1 MDYIFKKGVS
11 LPPLVSGDW
20 AMPLTTSTLA
30 YWRSNMKLTV
40 IRIYGYTKNPLAPHG
55 HNPEP
60 LDEYALIMPKDLSD
74 SMRDEVLAE
83 MYERKQT
90 IGYIFNEG
98 ETIIGEHR
106 AMTVVSFRTL
116 DELEMGE
123 VQ

>member
-1 MDYIFKKGVS
+1 
-11 LPPLVSGDW
+11 
-20 AMPLTTSTLA
+20 
-30 YWRSNMKLTV
+30 MKAQV
-40 IRIYGYTKNPLAPHG
+40 IRIYGYTKNPFAPHG

-60 LDEYALIMPKDLSD
+60 LDEDALILPKGLSD

-98 ETIIGEHR
+98 ERILGEHR
-106 AMTVVSFRTL
+106 AMTVVSYRTL
-116 DELEMGE
+116 EELEMGE

>member
-1 MDYIFKKGVS
+1 
-11 LPPLVSGDW
+11 
-20 AMPLTTSTLA
+20 
-30 YWRSNMKLTV
+30 MKVQV
-40 IRIYGYTKNPLAPHG
+40 IRIYGYTKNPFAPHG

-60 LDEYALIMPKDLSD
+60 LDEDALILPKGLSD

-98 ETIIGEHR
+98 ERILGENSS
-106 AMTVVSFRTL
+106 MIVVSYRTL
-116 DELEMGE
+116 EEFEMGE

>member
-1 MDYIFKKGVS
+1 
-11 LPPLVSGDW
+11 
-20 AMPLTTSTLA
+20 
-30 YWRSNMKLTV
+30 MKVQV

-55 HNPEP
+55 HNPTP
-60 LDEYALIMPKDLSD
+60 LDEDALIMPKDLSD

-98 ETIIGEHR
+98 ETIIGEHPS
-106 AMTVVSFRTL
+106 MSVVSSRVL
-116 DELEMGE
+116 EELEMGD

>member
-1 MDYIFKKGVS
+1 
-11 LPPLVSGDW
+11 
-20 AMPLTTSTLA
+20 
-30 YWRSNMKLTV
+30 MKVQV

-55 HNPEP
+55 HNPTP
-60 LDEYALIMPKDLSD
+60 LDEDALIMPKDLSD

-98 ETIIGEHR
+98 EHIIGEHPS
-106 AMTVVSFRTL
+106 MSVVSYRTL
-116 DELEMGE
+116 EELEMGA

>member
-1 MDYIFKKGVS
+1 
-11 LPPLVSGDW
+11 
-20 AMPLTTSTLA
+20 
-30 YWRSNMKLTV
+30 MKVQV
-40 IRIYGYTKNPLAPHG
+40 IRIYGYTKNPFAPHG

-60 LDEYALIMPKDLSD
+60 LDEYALIMPKGLSD

-98 ETIIGEHR
+98 ERILGEKNS
-106 AMTVVSFRTL
+106 MVVVSYRVIEEF
-116 DELEMGE
+116 EMGA

>member
-1 MDYIFKKGVS
+1 
-11 LPPLVSGDW
+11 
-20 AMPLTTSTLA
+20 
-30 YWRSNMKLTV
+30 MKVQV

-55 HNPEP
+55 HNPTP
-60 LDEYALIMPKDLSD
+60 VDEDALILPKGLSD

-98 ETIIGEHR
+98 ERILGENNS
-106 AMTVVSFRTL
+106 MIVVSYRTL
-116 DELEMGE
+116 EEFEMGE

>member
-1 MDYIFKKGVS
+1 
-11 LPPLVSGDW
+11 
-20 AMPLTTSTLA
+20 
-30 YWRSNMKLTV
+30 MKVQV

-55 HNPEP
+55 HDPKP
-60 LDEYALIMPKDLSD
+60 LDEDALIMPKDLSD

-98 ETIIGEHR
+98 ERILGEHR
-106 AMTVVSFRTL
+106 AMTVVSYRTL
-116 DELEMGE
+116 EDFEMGE

>member
-1 MDYIFKKGVS
+1 
-11 LPPLVSGDW
+11 
-20 AMPLTTSTLA
+20 
-30 YWRSNMKLTV
+30 MKVQV
-40 IRIYGYTKNPLAPHG
+40 IRIYGYTKNPFAPHV

-60 LDEYALIMPKDLSD
+60 LDEYALILPKELSD

-90 IGYIFNEG
+90 IGYIFSEG

-106 AMTVVSFRTL
+106 AMTVVSFRIL
-116 DELEMGE
+116 EELEMGE

>member
-1 MDYIFKKGVS
+1 
-11 LPPLVSGDW
+11 
-20 AMPLTTSTLA
+20 
-30 YWRSNMKLTV
+30 MKVQV

-55 HNPEP
+55 HNPTP
-60 LDEYALIMPKDLSD
+60 VDEDALILPKGLSD

-98 ETIIGEHR
+98 ERILGENSS
-106 AMTVVSFRTL
+106 MIVVSYRTL
-116 DELEMGE
+116 EEFEMGE

>member
-1 MDYIFKKGVS
+1 
-11 LPPLVSGDW
+11 
-20 AMPLTTSTLA
+20 
-30 YWRSNMKLTV
+30 MKAQV
-40 IRIYGYTKNPLAPHG
+40 IRIYGYTKNPFAPHG

-60 LDEYALIMPKDLSD
+60 FDEYALILPKELSD

-98 ETIIGEHR
+98 ETIVGEHR
-106 AMTVVSFRTL
+106 AMTVVSYRIL
-116 DELEMGE
+116 EELEMGE